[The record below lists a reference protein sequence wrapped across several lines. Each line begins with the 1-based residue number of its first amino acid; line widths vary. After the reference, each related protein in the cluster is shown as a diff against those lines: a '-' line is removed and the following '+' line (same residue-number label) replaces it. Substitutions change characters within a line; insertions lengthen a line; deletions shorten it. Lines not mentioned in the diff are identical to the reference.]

1 MSAAHRSVPTICD
14 HRSDL
19 AASQYVYYLK
29 ITALPVPRRLYSVMT
44 PRISGLRPSMQ
55 RNGGCPNVRCV
66 PFIMKFLINMMLA
79 YLGDIDTAALVNRYS
94 LSVLSSDAH
103 WFFLGNLCS
112 CLLQYCIH
120 LMSSMTS
127 WVEVMNMLN
136 ISAYVWYQIMMSL
149 STT

>member
-1 MSAAHRSVPTICD
+1 
-14 HRSDL
+14 
-19 AASQYVYYLK
+19 
-29 ITALPVPRRLYSVMT
+29 
-44 PRISGLRPSMQ
+44 
-55 RNGGCPNVRCV
+55 
-66 PFIMKFLINMMLA
+66 MKFLINMMLA